1 MISRKTFLTSLFEL
15 LEANSI
21 RYCVMR
27 NYDDIFNNATSDI
40 DFILLEED
48 LVRFK
53 ETLRT
58 AAARANQRFVQRARY
73 INYSYVFW
81 NAESGFLR
89 IDFETE
95 VRWRPFPIL
104 SAGSILESRQRHD
117 SFFIPHPRH
126 ESAILFVAA
135 MWRNE
140 LSDRYRR
147 QLARLYEAC
156 PDKGELRRTYGEA
169 FGRAGE
175 PLFELHAKVGTGDF
189 NPAFCARLKR
199 SILLNSLLRP
209 ARLANFAGNVFA
221 DARRLWERLCNPAGI
236 SLLFASSAAK
246 EQDMDGLMRKIEFLF
261 PAQKCV
267 LQKFDLTQ
275 NPDART
281 GLGVALRLKRL
292 HTLFKGG
299 LFVRFYHLRHDTALR
314 KVVDT
319 HSRFLYPSRTFICME
334 DSQSRF
340 FQAHVSTGFMADSSA
355 AGPDA
360 KTDKSDFLIRFIA
373 TVLEKTR
380 ASVNREQTLRGAFVV
395 LIGLDGSGKTTLA
408 RNMARLAAGDGRF
421 EGVRYFHWR
430 PRLIHSIEFPLP
442 DYRDTPRKLECA
454 RSPIISFLSA
464 LRLVKNVFLANLAYH
479 LKVRPLLRRNY
490 LVIIDRYFYNYYLD
504 PVSVRY
510 TGPAWFLLLM
520 TRLFPKP
527 GQVITL
533 NAGTDALLGRKQE
546 LTAAQITEQSVLKKS
561 LDFGPI
567 PVVDV
572 DAGQAP
578 ELVASTTM
586 AALTGSTL

>member
-1 MISRKTFLTSLFEL
+1 MNSRKTFLSSLFEL
-15 LEANSI
+15 LDANSV
-21 RYCVMR
+21 RYCIMR
-27 NYDDIFNNATSDI
+27 NYNDIFNNATSDI
-40 DFILLEED
+40 DFIVMAED
-48 LVRFK
+48 LTRFK
-53 ETLRT
+53 ETLHT
-58 AAARANQRFVQRARY
+58 AAARAGQRFVQRARY
-73 INYSYVFW
+73 VNYSYVFW

-104 SAGSILESRQRHD
+104 SAGSVTESRQRHD

-135 MWRNE
+135 IWRNE

-156 PDKGELRRTYGEA
+156 PDKEELRRTYDDA
-169 FGRAGE
+169 FGRAGKS
-175 PLFELHAKVGTGDF
+175 LFDLHAKVATGDF

-209 ARLANFAGNVFA
+209 AKLASLTSNVFE
-221 DARRLWERLCNPAGI
+221 DARRFWERLCNPAGI

-246 EQDMDGLMRKIEFLF
+246 EQDMEGLMRKIEFLF
-261 PAQKCV
+261 PVQKCV
-267 LQKFDLTQ
+267 LQKFDLTK
-275 NPDART
+275 DSDVRT
-281 GLGVALRLKRL
+281 GLGLGLRLKRL
-292 HTLFKGG
+292 RTLFKGG
-299 LFVRFYHLRHDTALR
+299 LFVRFYLLRHDTDLR
-314 KVVDT
+314 RVVNT

-340 FQAHVSTGFMADSSA
+340 YQAHVSTGFMADSAA

-380 ASVNREQTLRGAFVV
+380 ASANREQTLRGAFAV

-408 RNMARLAAGDGRF
+408 RNMARLAAGGGRF

-442 DYRDTPRKLECA
+442 DYRDTPRKLERA
-454 RSPIISFLSA
+454 RSPIISFLSS
-464 LRLVKNVFLANLAYH
+464 LRLMKNVFLANLAYR
-479 LKVRPLLRRNY
+479 LKVQPLLRRNY

-510 TGPAWFLLLM
+510 YGPAWFLSLM

-533 NAGTDALLGRKQE
+533 SAGTDALLGRKQE
-546 LTAAQITEQSVLKKS
+546 LTAAQIAKQSALKKN
-561 LDFGPI
+561 LDFGPV

-586 AALTGSTL
+586 AALTKSTI

>member
-1 MISRKTFLTSLFEL
+1 MNSRKIFLSSLFEL
-15 LEANSI
+15 LDANSI
-21 RYCVMR
+21 RYCIMR
-27 NYDDIFNNATSDI
+27 NYDDLFNDATSDI
-40 DFILLEED
+40 DFIVMEED
-48 LVRFK
+48 LTRFK
-53 ETLRT
+53 ETLHK

-73 INYSYVFW
+73 VNYSYVFW
-81 NAESGFLR
+81 DADSSFLR

-104 SAGSILESRQRHD
+104 PAISIMESRQRRD

-135 MWRNE
+135 IWRNA

-147 QLARLYEAC
+147 HLARLYEAC
-156 PDKGELRRTYGEA
+156 PDKEELRRTYCEA
-169 FGRAGE
+169 FGHAGE
-175 PLFELHAKVGTGDF
+175 TLFEFHAQVKTGDF

-209 ARLANFAGNVFA
+209 ARLASFAGNTIA
-221 DARRLWERLCNPAGI
+221 DARRFWERLCSPAGI

-246 EQDMDGLMRKIEFLF
+246 EQNMEGVMRKIEFLF

-267 LQKFDLTQ
+267 LQKFDLTKS
-275 NPDART
+275 PDLKT
-281 GLGVALRLKRL
+281 GLGIGLRLKRL
-292 HTLFKGG
+292 RTLFKGG
-299 LFVRFYHLRHDTALR
+299 LFVRFYQLPHDTDLLR
-314 KVVDT
+314 VVKT

-334 DSQSRF
+334 DSKGSYY
-340 FQAHVSTGFMADSSA
+340 QAHVSTGFMADSSA
-355 AGPDA
+355 AGSDH
-360 KTDKSDFLIRFIA
+360 KVDKSDFLIGFIA

-380 ASVNREQTLRGAFVV
+380 KSASQNTGRRGAFAV

-408 RNMARLAAGDGRF
+408 RNIARLAAGGGRF

-430 PRLIHSIEFPLP
+430 PRLVRSIEFPLP
-442 DYRDTPRKLECA
+442 DYRDTPRKLERA
-454 RSPIISFLSA
+454 GSPMISFLSS
-464 LRLVKNVFLANLAYH
+464 LRLIKNVFLANLAYR
-479 LKVRPLLRRNY
+479 LKVLPLLRRNY

-510 TGPAWFLLLM
+510 YGPAWFLSLM

-527 GQVITL
+527 EQVITL
-533 NAGTDALLGRKQE
+533 NAGTDALLRRKQE
-546 LTAAQITEQSVLKKS
+546 LTISQIAEQSVLKKN

-567 PVVDV
+567 PVIDV

-578 ELVASTTM
+578 DLVASTTM
-586 AALTGSTL
+586 AALAKSNI